1 MADPLAFLGALY
13 LVHLGMAAL
22 PGPSTLLITALAVGA
37 SRRAATFAAFGTA
50 TGTLVWVALTLGGAA
65 AALAA
70 EPRLAAL
77 LRWAGGIYLL
87 YLGSRALLDALRPPA
102 TGDDAPRGL
111 RPRSDLAAWWLG
123 LATNLGNPKTFA
135 YFLSLLAATGAPNL
149 SPWIGVAAGAGMV
162 AISLAWYLALTWL
175 LSRPRVQAALGAARG
190 WVGGATGLLMIGFGA
205 ALLLT

>member
-1 MADPLAFLGALY
+1 MADPFAYLGAIY

-22 PGPSTLLITALAVGA
+22 PGPNTLLVTALAAGA
-37 SRRAATFAAFGTA
+37 SRRAATFAAIGTA
-50 TGTLVWVALTLGGAA
+50 TGTLAWVALTLGGAA

-102 TGDDAPRGL
+102 EGEAPRGL
-111 RPRSDLAAWWLG
+111 RPRSDAGAWWLG
-123 LATNLGNPKTFA
+123 LATNLSNPKTFA
-135 YFLSLLAATGAPNL
+135 YYLSLLAITGGPAG

-162 AISLAWYLALTWL
+162 AISLAWYLALAWL
-175 LSRPRVQAALGAARG
+175 LSRARVQAAFARAQG
-190 WVGGATGLLMIGFGA
+190 WIGGATGLLMIGFGA
-205 ALLLT
+205 ALLLG